1 MSMYWIV
8 ATGEAAVAAVAT
20 PVIPSAEV
28 VGRLDNPT
36 ETDSPQHNAKANI
49 GWYFVGIMFR
59 AN

>member
-8 ATGEAAVAAVAT
+8 ATGEAAVADVVT
-20 PVIPSAEV
+20 PVILSAEV
-28 VGRLDNPT
+28 GGRLDNPT
-36 ETDSPQHNAKANI
+36 KTDSPQHNANI